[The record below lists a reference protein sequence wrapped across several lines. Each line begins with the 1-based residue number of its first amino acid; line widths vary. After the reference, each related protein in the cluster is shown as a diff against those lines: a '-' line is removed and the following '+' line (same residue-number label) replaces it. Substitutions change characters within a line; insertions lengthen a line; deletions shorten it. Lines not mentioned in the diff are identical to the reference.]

1 MIDIQNLTYDIGERV
16 LFENVNLKINPQDKI
31 ALVGLNG
38 TGKSTFFK
46 LIVGLTT
53 PASGFINKPKSI
65 KIGYLPQEFS
75 ELKGKTLLNEIQS
88 SLIEYNELSV
98 IEKQLSNELTDKNID
113 ENKKLKLIEK
123 LGEVHHRMEEIAFYS
138 TESKIKKVLTG
149 LGFKKEDFERK
160 VEEFSG
166 GWQMRIELAKILLN
180 ENDLIL
186 LDEPTNH
193 LDIDSLRWLIDYFKQ
208 YKGALIIISHDR
220 FFISEVT
227 DKTMEVWN
235 NDIAFYN
242 GPYEKYIDYKKQIEE
257 QRLAESQNQQKKIQ
271 ETEKFIERF
280 RYKASKAR
288 QVQSR
293 IKQLEKLDKT
303 IIVKNNKKITLNFP
317 EPERSGAIPVELK
330 NVSAGYGNK
339 IVFSNLNFLIER
351 GEKLAL
357 IGPNGTGKSTLAKI
371 IAGTIS
377 PLSGKVI
384 YGHNTSV
391 SYYAQ
396 EVSETFNLDSDIIT
410 TLSGFSKDLNLN
422 QLRKIL
428 GAFLFTNDDVFK
440 KIRVLS
446 GGEKSR
452 VALAS
457 ILLQKANLVVLD
469 EPTNHLDI
477 QSKVILQ
484 NALINFKGSLL
495 LVSHD
500 VDFLKPIANKIL
512 EFRNNKIQYYYGNI
526 EYYLRKK
533 EAEKNQNSE
542 VTLNSN
548 REVENKKNQ
557 KRIEAEL
564 RTKRYRATKELK
576 KQIENNEHLI
586 EELENTIS
594 HLEKD
599 LVDEKIYSSPALA
612 KEKTQDYNQTK
623 KKLEY
628 VLEKWTELHDELEN
642 IEQQFRHETTND

>member
-1 MIDIQNLTYDIGERV
+1 MIDIQNLTFDIGERV

-46 LIVGLTT
+46 LIVGLTH
-53 PASGFINKPKSI
+53 PALGSVNKPKSI

-88 SLIEYNELSV
+88 SLLEYNELNTL
-98 IEKQLSNELTDKNID
+98 EKQLSDELANDNAD
-113 ENKKLKLIEK
+113 ENRKLKLIVK
-123 LGEVHHRMEEIAFYS
+123 LGEVHHRMEEIEFYS

-180 ENDLIL
+180 ENNLIL

-193 LDIDSLRWLIDYFKQ
+193 LDIDSLRWLIEYFKQ
-208 YKGALIIISHDR
+208 YKGALIIVSHDK

-235 NDIAFYN
+235 NNISFYN

-257 QRLAESQNQQKKIQ
+257 QKLAESQNQQKKIQ

-303 IIVKNNKKITLNFP
+303 LIVDNDKKITLNFP
-317 EPERSGAIPVELK
+317 EPERSGAIPVKLK
-330 NVSAGYGNK
+330 NISAGYGDK
-339 IVFSNLNFLIER
+339 VVFSNLDFSIER

-371 IAGTIS
+371 IAGTIE
-377 PLSGKVI
+377 PFSGEVI
-384 YGHNTSV
+384 YGHNTTV

-396 EVSETFNLDSDIIT
+396 EVSETFNLNDNIIT
-410 TLSGFSKDLNLN
+410 TLSGFSKDLNFN
-422 QLRKIL
+422 QLRTIL

-477 QSKVILQ
+477 QSKEILQ
-484 NALINFKGSLL
+484 NALINFKGTLL

-533 EAEKNQNSE
+533 EEEKGQISGIKLSLNQE
-542 VTLNSN
+542 VDD
-548 REVENKKNQ
+548 KKVQ
-557 KRIEAEL
+557 KRLEAEL
-564 RTKRYRATKELK
+564 RTNRYRATKELK
-576 KQIENNEHLI
+576 KQIEDHEQII
-586 EELENTIS
+586 EELES
-594 HLEKD
+594 SVRRLEKD
-599 LVDEKIYSSPALA
+599 LADEKIYSSPILA
-612 KEKTQDYNQTK
+612 KEKTQEYNQTK
-623 KKLEY
+623 KKLESI
-628 VLEKWTELHDELEN
+628 LEKWTELHNELED
-642 IEQQFRHETTND
+642 IENQFRSETAND